1 MTVERFYYFIIHF
14 DDEGKRKNK
23 IVAWS
28 ISKFV
33 YSKQNFKETILNNFK
48 YMGVDNENS
57 LRRQERDGDKLSS
70 EKRIIFLK
78 DEEQ

>member
-1 MTVERFYYFIIHF
+1 
-14 DDEGKRKNK
+14 
-23 IVAWS
+23 
-28 ISKFV
+28 
-33 YSKQNFKETILNNFK
+33 
-48 YMGVDNENS
+48 MGVDNENS